1 MRDCA
6 IFRYFRSVRLR
17 QCASCAGL
25 AIGMYAASVPAWSVV
40 TVSEPWVRAARGTQP
55 AEAYMELRSSEGGA
69 LVRFAAP
76 TAQAVTLLGGGK
88 APAPLTRLALPPGQ
102 LTRLVPGGTRF
113 VLQGLPAAKTGA
125 RVPLTLWIEE
135 RGGATYALDIS
146 AEVRL
151 RSPTDDE
158 RRAHRH

>member
-1 MRDCA
+1 MRDSA
-6 IFRYFRSVRLR
+6 IFRRLR
-17 QCASCAGL
+17 RLQWRRCASRACM
-25 AIGMYAASVPAWSVV
+25 AIGMGAASASAWSVV
-40 TVSEPWVRAARGTQP
+40 TVSEPWVRAGRGTQP

-76 TAQAVTLLGGGK
+76 TAQTVTLQGPGK
-88 APAPLTRLALPPGQ
+88 ATAPLSRLALPPGQ
-102 LTRLVPGGTRF
+102 LTRLAPGGTRF
-113 VLQGLPAAKTGA
+113 VLRGLPAAKTGA

-135 RGGATYALDIS
+135 NGGATYALDIS

-151 RSPTDDE
+151 RSPSDDE